1 MPEDPIAHSELSAL
15 TRRYEGTAQKTDR
28 EFGIVKSD
36 LTALRLQVGNLDQKV
51 DGLGERLDGLEQKI
65 DGFLSEQRSVN
76 ATLVE
81 LLSGLVAGRPPPAD
95 PIVGGAS
102 VGSPSM
108 WGLPRPHRHVDFIG
122 PDQTP
127 SGRGRCVC
135 TGQFPV
141 RRCSWRPWT
150 RPRHAERTSSSFLVQ
165 RVVEG
170 SGRGRAAMKWAMS
183 VK

>member
-15 TRRYEGTAQKTDR
+15 TRRYEETAQKTDR

-81 LLSGLVAGRPPPAD
+81 LLSGLVGKD
-95 PIVGGAS
+95 
-102 VGSPSM
+102 
-108 WGLPRPHRHVDFIG
+108 
-122 PDQTP
+122 
-127 SGRGRCVC
+127 
-135 TGQFPV
+135 
-141 RRCSWRPWT
+141 
-150 RPRHAERTSSSFLVQ
+150 TSSS
-165 RVVEG
+165 
-170 SGRGRAAMKWAMS
+170 
-183 VK
+183 